1 MEMLI
6 VGEQVNG
13 AAQGTQAPDPLCNCL
28 LAPDKHTDKSPLYF
42 LAVQNKV

>member
-1 MEMLI
+1 MLI

-13 AAQGTQAPDPLCNCL
+13 GAQGTQVPAPLHNCL

-42 LAVQNKV
+42 LAVQNKA